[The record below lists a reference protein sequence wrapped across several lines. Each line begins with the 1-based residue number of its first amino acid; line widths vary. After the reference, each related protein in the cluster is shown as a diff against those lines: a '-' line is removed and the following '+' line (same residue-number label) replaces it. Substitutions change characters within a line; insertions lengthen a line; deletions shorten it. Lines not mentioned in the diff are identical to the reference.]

1 MGTVWGARR
10 PMEVCLPIYEGM
22 FLLDSAR
29 AAKDWEGTEA
39 LVTGVLTRYG
49 AKLLIKDRWDERKL
63 AYPVKKQRRGTYY
76 LAYFDAPAAAL
87 GEIRRDLTLTDG
99 VIRFLLLSWPA
110 DQPVPEKIEI
120 KRMVPDDE
128 FKMDGRRDDD
138 VGDRRREEEPDQ
150 VAVAA
155 DVEGR

>member
-1 MGTVWGARR
+1 MA
-10 PMEVCLPIYEGM
+10 IYEGM

-76 LAYFDAPAAAL
+76 LAYFEAPTSAL
-87 GEIRRDLTLTDG
+87 AEIRRDLQLTEG
-99 VIRFLLLSWPA
+99 VLRFLMLAWPE
-110 DQPVPEKIEI
+110 DQPVPEKIEVR
-120 KRMVPDDE
+120 RMVSDDDL
-128 FKMDGRRDDD
+128 KLGGRDDD
-138 VGDRRREEEPDQ
+138 GGDRRAEMDVE
-150 VAVAA
+150 VAA
-155 DVEGR
+155 ADGEARE